1 MSKQQIYNR
10 IASATIKALREQAE
24 QGKVNSQTT
33 DTVYQAIDEAFQ
45 AEYAQLIKLNKT
57 YKDQLETIASG
68 EIDKEAMVK
77 LAQESLNS

>member
-1 MSKQQIYNR
+1 LSKQQIYNR

-45 AEYAQLIKLNKT
+45 AEYAQLIKLNMT